1 MAFGSAGPSGP
12 SLRSCPALI
21 RVFMRAESHHSA
33 EDYAGRGKGLTDEIH
48 IHSWADATLS
58 EVAELIQEHEAATI
72 LIGAAAPTK
81 DVRLDFAVVYPDKR
95 GKLVLKECGIVKTR
109 RRSADD
115 DKTLNSVGFQA
126 GDYLD
131 VAVTAA

>member
-1 MAFGSAGPSGP
+1 MG
-12 SLRSCPALI
+12 C
-21 RVFMRAESHHSA
+21 SA

-81 DVRLDFAVVYPDKR
+81 DVRLDFAVVYPGEAR
-95 GKLVLKECGIVKTR
+95 LQPLPPSIINLLRPSECMQLIPYLPIPSISPDAMPPSCCLCGCISSDLLQTSEGSWCSK
-109 RRSADD
+109 SAA
-115 DKTLNSVGFQA
+115 S
-126 GDYLD
+126 
-131 VAVTAA
+131 